1 VSAAAPAAQATP
13 RSGDGAAD
21 VRPSLVWVNQ
31 FAVLPSDGGGT
42 RHFEIGRE
50 LVQRGWRVTVIA
62 ADYHTFKRSYIRR
75 APGDRSAIAETVDG
89 VEFLWLWAAPY
100 ERNDWRRAY
109 NWLSFGRSVLAAG
122 RVLRRADVVIGS
134 SPQLFAAAAARRLA
148 RRLRAPF
155 VLEVRDLWPE
165 SLVAAGGRKGVA
177 YHALSRMA
185 DRLYAAA
192 ERIVVLAG
200 GTGRYLEDR
209 GIPAAKLVHVPNG
222 VDVHL
227 VRPAEE
233 GTVRAVDRVPTLV
246 YAGAHGPA
254 NGLDAVLDA
263 AERLASA
270 GRHVRFVLIGDG
282 PAKAALVADARR
294 RGIVNVEFHA
304 PVPKA
309 ELAGILA
316 DADGGLMVLRDAP
329 LFAFAVSP
337 NKLFDYLAAGIP
349 VVCNVP
355 GEVAEL
361 VAASEGGVQA
371 ADATGGGLA
380 AAVEQWLGQSP
391 EARRAMGR
399 SGRQWVERTHSRE
412 VLGARLDTMLR
423 ALGGVRQ

>member
-1 VSAAAPAAQATP
+1 
-13 RSGDGAAD
+13 
-21 VRPSLVWVNQ
+21 
-31 FAVLPSDGGGT
+31 
-42 RHFEIGRE
+42 
-50 LVQRGWRVTVIA
+50 
-62 ADYHTFKRSYIRR
+62 
-75 APGDRSAIAETVDG
+75 
-89 VEFLWLWAAPY
+89 
-100 ERNDWRRAY
+100 
-109 NWLSFGRSVLAAG
+109 
-122 RVLRRADVVIGS
+122 
-134 SPQLFAAAAARRLA
+134 
-148 RRLRAPF
+148 
-155 VLEVRDLWPE
+155 
-165 SLVAAGGRKGVA
+165 
-177 YHALSRMA
+177 MA

-233 GTVRAVDRVPTLV
+233 DTVRAVDRVPTLV

-294 RGIVNVEFHA
+294 RGIANVEFNA

-361 VAASEGGVQA
+361 VAASGGGVQA
-371 ADATGGGLA
+371 ADATGAGLA
-380 AAVEQWLGQSP
+380 AAVEQWLEQSP
-391 EARRAMGR
+391 ESRRAMGR

-423 ALGGVRQ
+423 AVGGVRQ